1 MKDAERERII
11 YKKVSTVA
19 ELCAVL
25 QKEFRNELYGK
36 PTDIIGFGALGKEIA
51 NSLAPLVGKKE
62 ICYYDFNKTSDPDFH
77 YFDFNDMLAKSEI
90 MIITDPAY
98 LKLFEDATIF
108 NPQTQ
113 FFALF

>member
-1 MKDAERERII
+1 MKDMEHKHII

-25 QKEFRNELYGK
+25 QKEFGNELYGK
-36 PTDIIGFGALGKEIA
+36 PTDIIGFGARGKEIA
-51 NSLAPLVGKKE
+51 NVLAPFVSKKE
-62 ICYYDFNKTSDPDFH
+62 ICFYDFDKTSDPDFH
-77 YFDFNDMLAKSEI
+77 YFDFHDMLAKSEI

-98 LKLFEDATIF
+98 LKLFEDAAVF
-108 NPQTQ
+108 NPQTR